1 LYIIQAV
8 RPFFTVQGMMYPH
21 YVPYPTAPTTTFDDS
36 KVKGE
41 NVPVADNGNSTN
53 PSSSEGFTSFFTTTT
68 DESGGDKKATTKVAL
83 AEEERVNG
91 TTPEDGITDD
101 NASMAVLA
109 RAKRK
114 YAKSIQRHQNL
125 QQKQLQTMGSS
136 SQTTSTSSSDATS
149 LNDRDQNLRN
159 YAPVDENNHHHHRN
173 NNDSARTMSR
183 MVTDVSSSN
192 PTTTSGSGSGDNGM
206 NTTTGGSGSG
216 TGSNQGSSG
225 SGNDGKGSSEELAKE
240 DSNSGGDGMNGSDG
254 SSNKINNH
262 RGNQV
267 IVSSMLDDSNAAEMQ
282 PQQNQQNS
290 LPTDVR
296 GDGIHVASTPAET
309 ATREQKMLVKKR
321 KRIVMRR
328 EYEAQQRHM
337 SSSDSSGDST
347 EHFFPPGRPLTLD
360 QVLVFSKIPR
370 YAKPAVAVSLV
381 IFIVDLFQTHAASL
395 SVFCRLVIQ
404 GTPPFLIVHMN
415 AACCRLTGIDAHLL
429 VGKPISVFLSV
440 PSFSVEDCDIVEN
453 VVNEASISKI
463 KPAVDAISGIDS
475 AAAVNQSITT
485 SLEMEESNMTIDRLI
500 MTCGCDGVAHLVN
513 VQTKLASP
521 SLDCEENKILCRL
534 SIAPIV
540 VSKDI
545 VGGATLDNHDQSKRA
560 RYQHSQAGSHQELKY
575 PLITHFV
582 LQFEVYDSDH
592 YGDSMES
599 LSSANSVDEEQLVGT
614 KANKHMNLDA
624 PSRASAQPN
633 EAKTSPSG
641 NNNVDSS
648 NLDPSNLP
656 VEGSDVD
663 GSISAQSSDR
673 EPIVAIG

>member
-1 LYIIQAV
+1 MLAHHHHHHHQHHQQQQHQNHKHKGGGKNNQYANDNTSSDSNSSNEDDDENDRQQRDKGNPTGRSAYNKTFGGHNHRGNPNGVEHTQQQLSLLSTNADPTTTMADSKNIGKDDGNSAMTMMTMIDPQINLSLVHHVPSSSLVLPLHATATAALLQSVVPLPQQQQHPTWDSRSTVLDNTPPKPGSTGSTADTNHHGPMSHGPQHPMSSPAVAPPSDHTDGIPPPAASLLTVEHYRHLMEVRGQHLLYVYVYLCNRLLVVRSHQYRSNYFVLYIIQAV

-225 SGNDGKGSSEELAKE
+225 SGNDGKGSSEEQAKE

-267 IVSSMLDDSNAAEMQ
+267 IVSSMLDDSNAAERQ
-282 PQQNQQNS
+282 PQQNQQKS
-290 LPTDVR
+290 LSTDVR
-296 GDGIHVASTPAET
+296 GDGIHVASTPTET

-381 IFIVDLFQTHAASL
+381 IFIVD
-395 SVFCRLVIQ
+395 VF
-404 GTPPFLIVHMN
+404 
-415 AACCRLTGIDAHLL
+415 
-429 VGKPISVFLSV
+429 
-440 PSFSVEDCDIVEN
+440 
-453 VVNEASISKI
+453 
-463 KPAVDAISGIDS
+463 
-475 AAAVNQSITT
+475 
-485 SLEMEESNMTIDRLI
+485 
-500 MTCGCDGVAHLVN
+500 
-513 VQTKLASP
+513 
-521 SLDCEENKILCRL
+521 
-534 SIAPIV
+534 
-540 VSKDI
+540 
-545 VGGATLDNHDQSKRA
+545 
-560 RYQHSQAGSHQELKY
+560 
-575 PLITHFV
+575 
-582 LQFEVYDSDH
+582 
-592 YGDSMES
+592 
-599 LSSANSVDEEQLVGT
+599 
-614 KANKHMNLDA
+614 
-624 PSRASAQPN
+624 
-633 EAKTSPSG
+633 
-641 NNNVDSS
+641 
-648 NLDPSNLP
+648 
-656 VEGSDVD
+656 
-663 GSISAQSSDR
+663 
-673 EPIVAIG
+673 

>member
-1 LYIIQAV
+1 
-8 RPFFTVQGMMYPH
+8 MYPQ
-21 YVPYPTAPTTTFDDS
+21 YVPYPTAPTTATLDDS

-68 DESGGDKKATTKVAL
+68 DESGSDKKPSAKVAL

-101 NASMAVLA
+101 NASMAVFA

-114 YAKSIQRHQNL
+114 YARSMQRHQNL
-125 QQKQLQTMGSS
+125 QQKQLQTMESP
-136 SQTTSTSSSDATS
+136 TTTSSSSNASS

-159 YAPVDENNHHHHRN
+159 YAPANENNHHHHHN
-173 NNDSARTMSR
+173 SNDPNRTMSR

-267 IVSSMLDDSNAAEMQ
+267 VSSMPDDSNAAERQ
-282 PQQNQQNS
+282 PQQNQQKS
-290 LPTDVR
+290 LSTDAR
-296 GDGIHVASTPAET
+296 LDGVHVASTPTET
-309 ATREQKMLVKKR
+309 ATWEQKRLVKKR

-370 YAKPAVAVSLV
+370 YAKPAVAVTRSIHYTLGSCS
-381 IFIVDLFQTHAASL
+381 FS
-395 SVFCRLVIQ
+395 SRFCRLVIQ

-429 VGKPISVFLSV
+429 VGKPISVFLSI
-440 PSFSVEDCDIVEN
+440 PSFSVEDCDIVEDI
-453 VVNEASISKI
+453 VNKESTSTIQ
-463 KPAVDAISGIDS
+463 PAVDAISGIDS
-475 AAAVNQSITT
+475 VPAVNQSMSTT
-485 SLEMEESNMTIDRLI
+485 LEMGESHMTVDRLI

-513 VQTKLASP
+513 VQTKLVSP
-521 SLDCEENKILCRL
+521 SVDCEENKIVCRL
-534 SIAPIV
+534 SIVPIV

-545 VGGATLDNHDQSKRA
+545 VGGGTLDNHDQSKRA
-560 RYQHSQAGSHQELKY
+560 RYQHSQVGSQEVPQMQQQELKF

-582 LQFEVYDSDH
+582 IQFKVYDSEH
-592 YGDSMES
+592 YGDSMDS
-599 LSSANSVDEEQLVGT
+599 LSSANSVDEEQLIGT
-614 KANKHMNLDA
+614 KANEHTDL
-624 PSRASAQPN
+624 PN

-641 NNNVDSS
+641 NNNVDS
-648 NLDPSNLP
+648 NIDPSNL
-656 VEGSDVD
+656 EGSDVD